1 MSLMPGQA
9 LTRLMGER
17 GLLKELS
24 VRPTSAIKGQ
34 LLPEVHTNLS
44 ALDIKGAFAAC
55 QDAEPGAPD
64 EGDAVRLT
72 SPKCFGI
79 FKCIFSVFCI
89 F

>member
-1 MSLMPGQA
+1 MPGQA

-55 QDAEPGAPD
+55 QDAEPGAPALRYRK
-64 EGDAVRLT
+64 GLFYGSLQNPVSTRYL
-72 SPKCFGI
+72 
-79 FKCIFSVFCI
+79 
-89 F
+89 